1 MKWPALLLVAVLVSA
16 PLFGCS
22 EEWEGFVYPN
32 RNNLLVD
39 IPIGTFK
46 SLQECRAA
54 AQAMLERLGALER
67 GDYECGLNCKRRE
80 GSHLLICERTEE

>member
-1 MKWPALLLVAVLVSA
+1 MRYATLLLAVVVSTL
-16 PLFGCS
+16 LFGCS

-32 RNNLLVD
+32 RGNLLVD

-54 AQAMLERLGALER
+54 AQARLEQLGALER

-80 GSHLLICERTEE
+80 DSRLAICERTER